1 MRDSTAGEQ
10 RIVIGDRIFRREDLF
25 QAEEDARKERA
36 RLPLEEKVRIL
47 ISLQKLAR
55 DWGRKE
61 DIIVWELEPR

>member
-1 MRDSTAGEQ
+1 MAGEQ

>member
-1 MRDSTAGEQ
+1 MAGEQ

-36 RLPLEEKVRIL
+36 QLPLEEKVRIL

-61 DIIVWELEPR
+61 DILVWELEPR

>member
-1 MRDSTAGEQ
+1 MAGEQ
-10 RIVIGDRIFRREDLF
+10 RLVIGDRIFRREDLF

>member
-1 MRDSTAGEQ
+1 MAGEQ

-61 DIIVWELEPR
+61 DILVWELEPR